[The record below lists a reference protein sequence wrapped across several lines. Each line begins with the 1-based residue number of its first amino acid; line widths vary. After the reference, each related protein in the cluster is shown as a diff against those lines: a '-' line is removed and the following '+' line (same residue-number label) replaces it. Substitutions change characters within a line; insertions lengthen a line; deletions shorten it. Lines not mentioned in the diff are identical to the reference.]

1 MDNKKIID
9 MKYTVDEN
17 GKPVSATVIYD
28 DNTYKNVVNDP
39 SQVIEWATQ
48 VAREIFDTSCAE
60 LLLKMH

>member
-28 DNTYKNVVNDP
+28 DNT
-39 SQVIEWATQ
+39 
-48 VAREIFDTSCAE
+48 
-60 LLLKMH
+60 